1 MPHAALPTDID
12 ALRAMVLAQHAQI
25 EHLKLVIAKLRRMQF
40 GRRSEQMSAMLG
52 QLELVL
58 EELETAKAPWA
69 VPAVTATP
77 SKADKP
83 IRKPLPAHLPR
94 EEVVLEPAHAC
105 CPDCGGALKKLGE
118 DVAERLEYV
127 PARFK
132 VIRQI
137 RPKLACA
144 RCDAIVQAQAADRPI
159 QRGLAGPGLLAHVL
173 AAKYCDHL
181 PLYRQSDIYAREGV
195 ELTRSTLAEWV
206 GQCTGLLS
214 PLVEALRRYV
224 LAGDKVHADDTP
236 VPVLSPG
243 SGTTKTGRL
252 WTYVRDDR
260 PAAAAA
266 PAAVWFAYSPN
277 RRGEHPQRHLASFA
291 GILQADAYAG
301 FDALYAGGRIREA
314 ACWAHVRRKFYDIHQ
329 AHSSPLAADALARI
343 GALYVVEGDI
353 RGQPPELRWQV
364 RQARAGPLLADLRG
378 WLDDTLR
385 RISQKSALAEAI
397 RYATTRWAALI
408 RYVADGRIEID
419 NNAAERA
426 LRAVALGRKNY
437 LFAGSDAGGERAA
450 ALYSLIGTAKFNG
463 LDPEAYLRHVLG
475 RIAEHPIN
483 RIDELLPWNMAIDAG
498 TEPRRAA

>member
-58 EELETAKAPWA
+58 EELETAKAPCA

-132 VIRQI
+132 VRRQI

-159 QRGLAGPGLLAHVL
+159 QRGLAGPGLLAHGL
-173 AAKYCDHL
+173 AATYCDHL
-181 PLYRQSDIYAREGV
+181 PLYRQSDISAREGV

-252 WTYVRDDR
+252 WTSVRDDR

-266 PAAVWFAYSPN
+266 PPAVWFASSPN

-329 AHSSPLAADALARI
+329 AQAPRWRPQPWRALAHSMWSKATFAVSRPNSGGRCARRGLARCSPTCAGGWTIRCAESHRNRHWPKRSAMPRRAGRRSSVMLPTGASRSTTTPRSGRCVPWPLAARTISSPARMLAAS
-343 GALYVVEGDI
+343 GL
-353 RGQPPELRWQV
+353 PP
-364 RQARAGPLLADLRG
+364 
-378 WLDDTLR
+378 
-385 RISQKSALAEAI
+385 S
-397 RYATTRWAALI
+397 
-408 RYVADGRIEID
+408 
-419 NNAAERA
+419 
-426 LRAVALGRKNY
+426 
-437 LFAGSDAGGERAA
+437 
-450 ALYSLIGTAKFNG
+450 TA
-463 LDPEAYLRHVLG
+463 
-475 RIAEHPIN
+475 
-483 RIDELLPWNMAIDAG
+483 
-498 TEPRRAA
+498 